1 MDNVTHSLA
10 GLLLAESAVQLRG
23 RGEGDLP
30 SPRFRAVA
38 AVSSMIA
45 ANLPDADLLSTGV
58 GGDHLSYMLQHRGYT
73 HTVVMALAGAL
84 LVWAV
89 SILALRG
96 QGPAVDQS
104 RDRRWLLGLLLA
116 STLSHVLLDWTN
128 SYGVHAFWPFDNRW
142 QYGDAV
148 FIVEPWLW
156 IVAVPALVLATTS
169 RIGRAL
175 LSLVMVLGLV
185 AAWRVSLVSVGAA
198 AALTVGAVLSIVAA
212 RLLGRRARA
221 TLAMTAW
228 IVVTAVMAVG
238 AAEVRASALSSAT
251 AADPT
256 ARVLDVVVSPMPAN
270 AVCMSVITV
279 EQTSTEYRVL
289 TARGSAL
296 PALVDASRC
305 GSRNGLG
312 PDSHAPSRAST
323 RATQWDREWSA
334 PAGEL
339 ASLAHESCLALAA
352 LRFIRAPIWR
362 RTGDSATVL
371 GDARFGA
378 ASGGGFTDVT
388 VRRAGDRCAFA
399 VPPWVPP
406 RAGVIGWP
414 FGGSE

>member
-45 ANLPDADLLSTGV
+45 ANLPDADLLYTGV

-169 RIGRAL
+169 RIGRA
-175 LSLVMVLGLV
+175 
-185 AAWRVSLVSVGAA
+185 
-198 AALTVGAVLSIVAA
+198 
-212 RLLGRRARA
+212 
-221 TLAMTAW
+221 
-228 IVVTAVMAVG
+228 
-238 AAEVRASALSSAT
+238 
-251 AADPT
+251 
-256 ARVLDVVVSPMPAN
+256 
-270 AVCMSVITV
+270 
-279 EQTSTEYRVL
+279 
-289 TARGSAL
+289 
-296 PALVDASRC
+296 
-305 GSRNGLG
+305 
-312 PDSHAPSRAST
+312 
-323 RATQWDREWSA
+323 
-334 PAGEL
+334 
-339 ASLAHESCLALAA
+339 
-352 LRFIRAPIWR
+352 
-362 RTGDSATVL
+362 
-371 GDARFGA
+371 
-378 ASGGGFTDVT
+378 
-388 VRRAGDRCAFA
+388 
-399 VPPWVPP
+399 
-406 RAGVIGWP
+406 
-414 FGGSE
+414 